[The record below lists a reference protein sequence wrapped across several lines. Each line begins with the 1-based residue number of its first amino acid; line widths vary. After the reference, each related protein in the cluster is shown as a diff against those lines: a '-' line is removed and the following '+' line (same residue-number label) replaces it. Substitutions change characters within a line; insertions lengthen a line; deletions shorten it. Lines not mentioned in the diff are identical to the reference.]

1 MYQNGIVKDYN
12 RSTNY
17 ARIMNVDTLS
27 LTTVKK
33 TLKEKQNKLEELR
46 IENKQYPS
54 DYTER
59 QMARIQSIIATL
71 QETIIRETERGKK

>member
-17 ARIMNVDTLS
+17 TRIMNVDTLS